1 MSTKMKWVIALFVLQ
16 LVAWIGIGISSGM
29 AAIGSIAAAFGMSAF
44 GIAGFVVWHYE
55 SMDKLKKQYENKEKR
70 AIGFVEE
77 KENDIIF
84 DEKDDVRQKKQRG
97 EETEDKIQL
106 IVALILC
113 GIFALGSLIGIVFS
127 VINGFTL
134 IPFIICLVLFVSFV
148 TIPIVFYLKSL
159 NDTDENQ

>member
-1 MSTKMKWVIALFVLQ
+1 M
-16 LVAWIGIGISSGM
+16 
-29 AAIGSIAAAFGMSAF
+29 
-44 GIAGFVVWHYE
+44 
-55 SMDKLKKQYENKEKR
+55 
-70 AIGFVEE
+70 EE

-134 IPFIICLVLFVSFV
+134 IPFIIRFIFVLRYGIMRVLQDISAK
-148 TIPIVFYLKSL
+148 IVFYLKSL